1 MSTHALIRFGFARPM
16 AVARNLAVILS
27 GAWRAFAP
35 RGVEG
40 PAVVFPVDRGEII
53 QGPQEVSGHDFSRAV
68 SASKPSLALAPARF
82 FPLKCA
88 FFQGLLKG
96 RAAKYIFL
104 ALLLPAPST
113 VAAQQP
119 DSPNPVVL
127 DRAVAVVNKHVIL
140 ASDLDDEIRLSVL
153 DPNTVPQIELTRQQA
168 LDQLISRTLIQ
179 QQIREQDAQA
189 IEPSEAEVNA
199 RLHEIRA
206 ELPNCVR
213 QNCASDAGWK
223 AFLAAHGLTEERVEA
238 YLRYRLEIL
247 RFIEMRFRQGIQ
259 ISPQQINLYY
269 HETLAP
275 QYAPGETVPPLDE
288 VAPRIQEIL
297 LQQQVNVL
305 FDNWLTNL
313 RQQGDVEVLDSDLIP
328 QSTPQPA
335 PATETPATPS
345 GAEGG
350 SR

>member
-1 MSTHALIRFGFARPM
+1 MSDRTPIR
-16 AVARNLAVILS
+16 LATPLVCMI
-27 GAWRAFAP
+27 
-35 RGVEG
+35 
-40 PAVVFPVDRGEII
+40 
-53 QGPQEVSGHDFSRAV
+53 
-68 SASKPSLALAPARF
+68 LALPALS
-82 FPLKCA
+82 P
-88 FFQGLLKG
+88 
-96 RAAKYIFL
+96 AK
-104 ALLLPAPST
+104 PPQST
-113 VAAQQP
+113 TP
-119 DSPNPVVL
+119 IEL
-127 DRAVAVVNKHVIL
+127 DHVVAVVNNHAIL

-179 QQIREQDAQA
+179 QQISEQDAQA
-189 IEPSEAEVNA
+189 FEPSEAEVNA

-223 AFLAAHGLTEERVEA
+223 AFLATHGLTEERVEA

>member
-1 MSTHALIRFGFARPM
+1 MRTPAPIRISSLRPS
-16 AVARNLAVILS
+16 AVILS
-27 GAWRAFAP
+27 EARRAIAP
-35 RGVEG
+35 CAVEACPERSRKG
-40 PAVVFPVDRGEII
+40 TAVVSL
-53 QGPQEVSGHDFSRAV
+53 SGGAARSIVLVLFFFT
-68 SASKPSLALAPARF
+68 LA
-82 FPLKCA
+82 
-88 FFQGLLKG
+88 
-96 RAAKYIFL
+96 AA
-104 ALLLPAPST
+104 
-113 VAAQQP
+113 AAQQP
-119 DSPNPVVL
+119 DTSSSIVL

-140 ASDLDDEIRLSVL
+140 ASDLEDEMRLSVL
-153 DPNTVPQIELTRQQA
+153 DPNTVSQVEITRQQA
-168 LDQLISRTLIQ
+168 LDQLISRTLIE
-179 QQIREQDAQA
+179 QQIRQQDVQA
-189 IEPSEAEVNA
+189 IEPAQAEVSA
-199 RLHEIRA
+199 RLHEIRS

-259 ISPQQINLYY
+259 ISPQQIDLYY
-269 HETLAP
+269 RETLAP
-275 QYAPGETVPPLDE
+275 QYAAGETIPPLQQ

-313 RQQGDVEVLDSDLIP
+313 RQQGDVEVLDPDLV
-328 QSTPQPA
+328 PQPA
-335 PATETPATPS
+335 PESPASPS

>member
-1 MSTHALIRFGFARPM
+1 M
-16 AVARNLAVILS
+16 AVVRHLVVILS
-27 GAWRAFAP
+27 GAWRGFAT
-35 RGVEG
+35 RGIEG
-40 PAVVFPVDRGEII
+40 PVVAF
-53 QGPQEVSGHDFSRAV
+53 QW
-68 SASKPSLALAPARF
+68 SA
-82 FPLKCA
+82 
-88 FFQGLLKG
+88 
-96 RAAKYIFL
+96 AAKVFVL
-104 ALLLPAPST
+104 AMLLSAPSI

-119 DSPNPVVL
+119 DSPNLVVL

-153 DPNTVPQIELTRQQA
+153 DPNTVPQVVLTRQQA

-179 QQIREQDAQA
+179 QQIREQDVEA
-189 IEPSEAEVNA
+189 IEASEAEVNT
-199 RLHEIRA
+199 RLHEIRV

-223 AFLAAHGLTEERVEA
+223 AFLTAHGLTEERVEA

-247 RFIEMRFRQGIQ
+247 RFIEQRFRQGIQ
-259 ISPQQINLYY
+259 ISPQQIDLYY

-275 QYAPGETVPPLDE
+275 QYAPGETVPPLDQ

-313 RQQGDVEVLDSDLIP
+313 RQQGDVEVLDPNLAPELIP
-328 QSTPQPA
+328 QPTPQPA
-335 PATETPATPS
+335 PATGTSVSPS